1 MIQVED
7 NKRYIPYIITMYG
20 TLETDKESIEEMKE
34 ELQQTNIQ
42 YLINKIDSKFV
53 ELNED
58 ELIRKYK
65 DVDDKNEYKE

>member
-1 MIQVED
+1 MED

-65 DVDDKNEYKE
+65 DVEDKNEYKE